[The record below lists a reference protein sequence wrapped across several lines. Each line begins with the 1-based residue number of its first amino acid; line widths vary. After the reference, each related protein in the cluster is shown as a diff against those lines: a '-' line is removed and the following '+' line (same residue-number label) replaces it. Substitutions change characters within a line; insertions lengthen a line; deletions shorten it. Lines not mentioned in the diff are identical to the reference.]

1 MSLIVLLHLF
11 KLRPMLLTQHPLS
24 LRLRKIVRLLHS
36 LLWEEHLLATSQ
48 LYYIIPSQDLTYDL
62 GSNNARFRDLY
73 LSGNTSNLG
82 GTKIGKDSNM
92 NIRITDSADNLKR
105 IIVEEIQIGD
115 ANTGSN
121 ALR

>member
-1 MSLIVLLHLF
+1 
-11 KLRPMLLTQHPLS
+11 MLLTQHPLS